1 MKKLILIVLLAPVV
15 AFGQKALKP
24 NTGKILSL
32 YQDGK
37 FKEAKEQADVTITGE
52 KTATDGKAWY
62 YRGLVYATLDTIKDE
77 SLNKLDPNPLQ
88 VAVESFKKAEEYNK
102 KKDSEYFIT
111 EKGGFM
117 PIQKSNQLEMLS
129 NYYLDK
135 GIKLL
140 QQDEPDYAASYAKCA
155 LAQYVFENTLTK
167 YGNDT
172 LTYYVMA
179 LAALNMEHFDS
190 AATAARK
197 YIDKGAKSPDAYLI
211 LLQAYNGK
219 KDNAKVLATIKEA
232 RQKFPDNDDFTKSEL
247 NFYITNE
254 QYDVAKNMV
263 NEMLKAD
270 PSAQNYYLLGALNRE
285 LKNNAEAL
293 EAYKQTL
300 NKDANHFDANAGM
313 AELTYATVQDIR
325 NQRNESKD
333 NEKRR
338 QLYLQI
344 EQKLKESLPY
354 WERLEAIKPN
364 EESVLYGLQSIY
376 NDLSV
381 YDEAKYTPKMK
392 KLHAKMKA
400 LGLEVD

>member
-1 MKKLILIVLLAPVV
+1 MKKLILIVLLAPVA

-24 NTGKILSL
+24 NTNKILSL

-37 FKEAKEQADVTITGE
+37 FKEAKEQADVTVTGE

-77 SLNKLDPNPLQ
+77 SLNSLDPNPLKE
-88 VAVESFKKAEEYNK
+88 AVESFKKAEEYNK

-135 GIKLL
+135 GIKLM
-140 QQDEPDYAASYAKCA
+140 QQDEPDYKGSYAKSA
-155 LAQYVFENTLTK
+155 QAQYVFENTMTK
-167 YGNDT
+167 YSNDT

-179 LAALNMEHFDS
+179 LAALNLQHYDS
-190 AATAARK
+190 AAEAARK
-197 YIDKGAKSPDAYLI
+197 YIDKGAKSTDAYLI
-211 LLQAYNGK
+211 LLQIYGEK
-219 KDNAKVLATIKEA
+219 KDNAKLLATIKEA
-232 RQKFPDNDDFTKSEL
+232 RQKFPNNNDFVRSEL
-247 NFYITNE
+247 NYYISNE
-254 QYDVAKNMV
+254 QYDVAKKMV
-263 NEMLKAD
+263 SEMLKAD

-285 LKNNAEAL
+285 LKNNAEAM
-293 EAYKQTL
+293 EAYKETL
-300 NKDANHFDANAGM
+300 KLDVNHFDANAGM
-313 AELTYATVQDIR
+313 AELTYAAVQEIR
-325 NQRNESKD
+325 NKRNETTD

-354 WERLEAIKPN
+354 WERLEAVKPN

-376 NDLSV
+376 NDLTT
-381 YDEAKYTPKMK
+381 YDEAKYTAKMK
-392 KLHAKMKA
+392 KLQAKMKA

>member
-1 MKKLILIVLLAPVV
+1 MKKLILIVMLAPAV

-77 SLNKLDPNPLQ
+77 SLNSLDPNALK
-88 VAVESFKKAEEYNK
+88 VAVESFKKADELNK

-117 PIQKSNQLEMLS
+117 PIQKTNQLEMLS

-135 GIKLL
+135 GIKLM
-140 QQDEPDYAASYAKCA
+140 QQDEPDYAGSYAKS
-155 LAQYVFENTLTK
+155 AQARYVFENTLTK

-179 LAALNMEHFDS
+179 LAALNQQHYDS
-190 AATAARK
+190 AAEAARK
-197 YIDKGAKSPDAYLI
+197 YIDKGAKSSDAYLI
-211 LLQAYNGK
+211 LLQAYGEK
-219 KDNAKVLATIKEA
+219 KDKEKTLATIKEA
-232 RQKFPDNDDFTKSEL
+232 RQKFPKSDDFVKSEL
-247 NFYITNE
+247 NYYISNE
-254 QYDVAKNMV
+254 QYDVAKKMV
-263 NEMLKAD
+263 GEMLKAD
-270 PSAQNYYLLGALNRE
+270 ASAQNYYLLGALNRE
-285 LKNNAEAL
+285 LKNNTEAI

-300 NKDANHFDANAGM
+300 SKDANHYDANAGM
-313 AELTYATVQDIR
+313 AELTYAGVQEIR

-338 QLYLQI
+338 VLYGQI

-376 NDLSV
+376 NDLST
-381 YDEAKYTPKMK
+381 YDEAKYTPKLK
-392 KLHAKMKA
+392 KLAAKMKA